1 MNLLRLL
8 PVFLIGFSFSD
19 APCDLYN
26 GIHGQY
32 HLLAKNHE
40 HNGLPVLK
48 LSIPPKHPDE
58 LWVDQSWIVEISMNV
73 VVCQCMLDVEAKS
86 LQHPN
91 VEEVFYVNNGF
102 TFNVDGGGVCGDDGH
117 GGSSVFAGIC
127 HGDLRRRLVFL

>member
-58 LWVDQSWIVEISMNV
+58 FWVYQLWIIEIATNSTKKQS
-73 VVCQCMLDVEAKS
+73 MLYVEAK
-86 LQHPN
+86 
-91 VEEVFYVNNGF
+91 
-102 TFNVDGGGVCGDDGH
+102 TF
-117 GGSSVFAGIC
+117 
-127 HGDLRRRLVFL
+127 